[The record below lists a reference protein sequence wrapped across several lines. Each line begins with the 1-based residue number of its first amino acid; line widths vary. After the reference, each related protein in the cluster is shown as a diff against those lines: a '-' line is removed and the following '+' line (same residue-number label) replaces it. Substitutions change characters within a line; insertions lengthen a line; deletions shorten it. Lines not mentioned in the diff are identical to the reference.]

1 MSENLARQFLLR
13 EDVVFLNHGSFGAC
27 PRPVFRAYQNWQL
40 ELERQPVEFLGRHL
54 TETMRQP
61 RIALAAEL
69 GTTPDN
75 IVGLTNATLGLNI
88 VAQSL
93 DLKPGDQI
101 LTTDHEYSAL
111 EKTWAYVCRKTGAE
125 VVVVKLPLP
134 LLTEAQFTD
143 AIVGAMT
150 ERTRVLFLSHITSP
164 TALLLPIDRAI
175 AVARERGIWSV
186 IDGAHTPGHIKL
198 ELDQLGADFYAGN
211 CHKWMMAPKGS
222 AFLHARPEVQSLINP
237 LVISHGWTDKSKEP
251 GAKGAFG
258 NSPFIDELEM
268 QGTRDPAPWLTVPA
282 ALDYRHD
289 NDWDAVA
296 DHCHALTQDTARRLA
311 ALTGLPPLSAP
322 QFCAPQ
328 MVAMPIPD
336 CDVEAIKLALYDR
349 YSIEIPV
356 FKWQDTCIVRL
367 SVQGYNSKPQMDLLI
382 DALTDLLALTP
393 AAASRHTSRG

>member
-1 MSENLARQFLLR
+1 MSENLARQFLIR

-27 PRPVFRAYQNWQL
+27 PRPVFAAYQNWQL

-69 GTTPDN
+69 GTVPEN

-111 EKTWAYVCRKTGAE
+111 EKTWAYVARRTGAE
-125 VVVVKLPLP
+125 IVVVNIPMPLT
-134 LLTEAQFTD
+134 TEAQFTD
-143 AIVGAMT
+143 TVIAGMT
-150 ERTRVLFLSHITSP
+150 DRTRVLFLSHITSP
-164 TALLLPIDRAI
+164 TALLFPIERSI
-175 AVARERGIWSV
+175 AEARKRGIWSV

-198 ELDQLGADFYAGN
+198 ELDALGADFYSGN

-222 AFLHARPEVQSLINP
+222 AFLHARPEVQGLINP
-237 LVISHGWTDKSKEP
+237 LVISHGWTADSKTP

-282 ALDYRHD
+282 ALAYRRD
-289 NDWDAVA
+289 NDWTSVQA
-296 DHCHALTQDTARRLA
+296 HCHALAQDTARRLGE
-311 ALTGLPPLSAP
+311 LTGLAPLSAP
-322 QFCAPQ
+322 EFCAPQ
-328 MVAMPIPD
+328 MVAMPVPD
-336 CDVEAIKLALYDR
+336 CDVDAIKDALLDK

-356 FKWQDTCIVRL
+356 FRWQDTCIVRL
-367 SVQGYNSKPQMDLLI
+367 SVQGYNSKPQMDLLLT
-382 DALTDLLALTP
+382 ALTDLLHLEG
-393 AAASRHTSRG
+393 AAERRVS

>member
-1 MSENLARQFLLR
+1 MSENLARQFLIR
-13 EDVVFLNHGSFGAC
+13 DDVVFLNHGSFGAC
-27 PRPVFRAYQNWQL
+27 PRPVFAKYQEWQL
-40 ELERQPVEFLGRHL
+40 ELERQPVEFLGRNL

-125 VVVVKLPLP
+125 VVVVKVPMP
-134 LLTEAQFTD
+134 LLTEGQFTD
-143 AIVGAMT
+143 TIVAGMT
-150 ERTRVLFLSHITSP
+150 DRTKVLFLSHITSP
-164 TALLLPIDRAI
+164 TALLFPIERSI
-175 AVARERGIWSV
+175 AEARKRGIWSV

-198 ELDQLGADFYAGN
+198 ELDKLGADFYSGN

-222 AFLHARPEVQSLINP
+222 AFLHARPEVQGLINP
-237 LVISHGWTDKSKEP
+237 LVISHGWTADSKNP

-258 NSPFIDELEM
+258 NTPFIDELEM

-282 ALDYRHD
+282 ALDYRRD
-289 NDWDAVA
+289 NDWPSVQA
-296 DHCHALTQDTARRLA
+296 HCHALALDTARRLGER
-311 ALTGLPPLSAP
+311 TGLAPLSAP
-322 QFCAPQ
+322 EFSAPQ
-328 MVAMPIPD
+328 MIAMPIPE
-336 CDVEAIKLALYDR
+336 CDTEQLKLALYDKYR
-349 YSIEIPV
+349 IEIPV
-356 FKWQDTCIVRL
+356 FKWQDTCICRL

-382 DALTDLLALTP
+382 DALTDLLALKGGS
-393 AAASRHTSRG
+393 ARQAS

>member
-1 MSENLARQFLLR
+1 MSENLARQFLIR

-27 PRPVFRAYQNWQL
+27 PRPVFAKYQEWQL
-40 ELERQPVEFLGRHL
+40 ELERQPVEFLGRNL
-54 TETMRQP
+54 TETMRVP
-61 RIALAAEL
+61 RIALAEEL
-69 GTTPDN
+69 GTTRDN

-125 VVVVKLPLP
+125 VVVVKVPMP

-143 AIVGAMT
+143 TIVAGMT

-164 TALLLPIDRAI
+164 TALLFPIERSI
-175 AVARERGIWSV
+175 CEARKRGIWSV

-198 ELDQLGADFYAGN
+198 ELDKLGADFYSGN

-222 AFLHARPEVQSLINP
+222 AFLHARPEVQGLINP
-237 LVISHGWTDKSKEP
+237 LVISHGWTEKSREP
-251 GAKGAFG
+251 GARGAFG

-282 ALDYRHD
+282 ALDYRRD
-289 NDWDAVA
+289 NDWASVQA
-296 DHCHALTQDTARRLA
+296 HCHALALDTARRLGER
-311 ALTGLPPLSAP
+311 TGLAPLSAP
-322 QFCAPQ
+322 EFSAPQ
-328 MVAMPIPD
+328 MIAMPIPE
-336 CDVEAIKLALYDR
+336 CDVDQLKLDLYDKYR
-349 YSIEIPV
+349 IEIPV
-356 FKWQDTCIVRL
+356 FKWQDTCIARL

-382 DALTDLLALTP
+382 DALTELLALKGGS
-393 AAASRHTSRG
+393 ARKAS